1 MKKTDKILVTGASGF
16 IGSHLL
22 RLLWEKGYK
31 NLRSTSFSRDLRNDF
46 EGTSE
51 VEHIKGDLQTAEFC
65 QLISKDVDV
74 VFHCAANTSN
84 ALDTKFNPLLHVTPN
99 VEMNVN
105 LLEQSWKNKV
115 RKFLFSIPF
124 EPDLAG
130 ISATTYGLCRDIYA

>member
-22 RLLWEKGYK
+22 RLLHEKGYR

-65 QLISKDVDV
+65 ELISKDVDV

-105 LLEQSWKNKV
+105 LMEQSWKNKV
-115 RKFLFSIPF
+115 RKFLF
-124 EPDLAG
+124 
-130 ISATTYGLCRDIYA
+130 ISSNTTYPDMGTEFCTEDMNVL

>member
-51 VEHIKGDLQTAEFC
+51 VEHI
-65 QLISKDVDV
+65 
-74 VFHCAANTSN
+74 
-84 ALDTKFNPLLHVTPN
+84 
-99 VEMNVN
+99 
-105 LLEQSWKNKV
+105 
-115 RKFLFSIPF
+115 
-124 EPDLAG
+124 
-130 ISATTYGLCRDIYA
+130 